1 MLSRS
6 VEIIGGLLLA
16 VAVGFLIAFIAINLI
31 LGCETWDESL
41 WTETNS
47 CLTLTQIMEVTTHD

>member
-1 MLSRS
+1 MAQLSK
-6 VEIIGGLLLA
+6 VIGGLLIA
-16 VAVGFLIAFIAINLI
+16 TVVGFLLAFVIINLI

-47 CLTLTQIMEVTTHD
+47 CLTLTQIMEGIIHD

>member
-1 MLSRS
+1 MAQLSK
-6 VEIIGGLLLA
+6 VIGGLLIA
-16 VAVGFLIAFIAINLI
+16 TVVGFFLAFVIINLI

-47 CLTLTQIMEVTTHD
+47 CLTLTQIMEGIIHD